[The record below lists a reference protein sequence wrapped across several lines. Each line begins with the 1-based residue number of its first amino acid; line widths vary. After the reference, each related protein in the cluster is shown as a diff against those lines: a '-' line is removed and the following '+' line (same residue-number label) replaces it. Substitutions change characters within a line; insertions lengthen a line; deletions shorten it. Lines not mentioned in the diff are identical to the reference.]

1 MGNTEHTP
9 NVCEEKN
16 ELYQKLFKS
25 NKACAVFNNYEQIVF
40 FTKRFLKNI
49 GWSGSG
55 FVIKNQ
61 TIDFFSTPEQPGFQ
75 MGLIQAKTEIQKLL
89 KTTKKQASFKW
100 QVFTAD
106 RKNLKVLNVSTKTQT
121 VFGEVFLQVHIK
133 NSSKAQKNKMNNKPS
148 KQNSEKIHNQK
159 KTTPTQEKTNVPSKP
174 PQENTKPI
182 KSSILS
188 SPTEEYNQNI
198 INAFNRIKRQLGR
211 VDDDELKIDINLN
224 MEKIQKILEHYQKK
238 KQKSFSSCVKH
249 MRESQK
255 CYQKKYQRLQS
266 HHNSRLIEIDNNK
279 ELKLKLIRENK
290 VMRQRIS
297 QTFQFLLSQKNGIKN
312 ILSQVEPKNFSDLSN
327 QNDYY

>member
-61 TIDFFSTPEQPGFQ
+61 TIDFFSTQ
-75 MGLIQAKTEIQKLL
+75 
-89 KTTKKQASFKW
+89 
-100 QVFTAD
+100 
-106 RKNLKVLNVSTKTQT
+106 
-121 VFGEVFLQVHIK
+121 
-133 NSSKAQKNKMNNKPS
+133 
-148 KQNSEKIHNQK
+148 
-159 KTTPTQEKTNVPSKP
+159 
-174 PQENTKPI
+174 
-182 KSSILS
+182 
-188 SPTEEYNQNI
+188 YNQNI

-224 MEKIQKILEHYQKK
+224 LEKIQKILEHYQKK

-290 VMRQRIS
+290 LMRQRIS

-312 ILSQVEPKNFSDLSN
+312 ILSQVETKNFSDLSN